1 MWYWSWL
8 YKADYCSVLVPYH
21 IVADVS
27 VVQDPAKRTGSQQL
41 SKHMSCHDVQNS
53 EAHRQR
59 SNHRTTFGSMLNIR
73 DKCKQ
78 SYVHDNE
85 NHLHPS
91 VSQAHDENPPV
102 LDGRNKHPGQER
114 CYQINVPFMF
124 VCNSLYAWH
133 RRLIRVFDGSIHLQ
147 GVGARHW
154 DENYEETLSKLSK
167 FRIGNWQPSTARM
180 EASVVISI

>member
-1 MWYWSWL
+1 
-8 YKADYCSVLVPYH
+8 
-21 IVADVS
+21 
-27 VVQDPAKRTGSQQL
+27 
-41 SKHMSCHDVQNS
+41 MSCHDVQNS

-59 SNHRTTFGSMLNIR
+59 SKHRTIFVSMLNIR

-78 SYVHDNE
+78 SYAHDNE
-85 NHLHPS
+85 NYLHPS

-124 VCNSLYAWH
+124 VSNSLYAWH

-147 GVGARHW
+147 GSALGT
-154 DENYEETLSKLSK
+154 ETKITKKLSASSQSLGLA
-167 FRIGNWQPSTARM
+167 IGNHLRKEWKLALLFQFNIHRNWN
-180 EASVVISI
+180 ELENVCH